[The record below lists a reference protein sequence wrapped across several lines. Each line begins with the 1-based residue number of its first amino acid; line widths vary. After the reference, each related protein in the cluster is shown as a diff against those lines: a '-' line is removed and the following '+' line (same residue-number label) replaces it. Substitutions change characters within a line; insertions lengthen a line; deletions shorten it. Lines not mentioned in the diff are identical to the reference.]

1 MPNDIE
7 LSREFLQL
15 VLKEQGLSLQ
25 KLADQIGTTK
35 GYLGQINT
43 CKTPMSANI
52 KESIIKVY
60 PQYKDYDLGK
70 LKVFSGVKKLT
81 KATQMVEV
89 TCYEENRLDNNFIHR
104 EKSLKQT
111 LYIDKFFIDK
121 NYTIN
126 QNSHFEVVRIA
137 NNMYEP
143 IYRLNDMVL
152 IDTGVKSFANG
163 FIFVFVVNNDVY
175 LRLVEKNGFN
185 IRFIDINS
193 RNNYFL
199 VSEKELDKIKIIGMV
214 VPKVRF

>member
-89 TCYEENRLDNNFIHR
+89 TSYEENRLDNNFIHR

-137 NNMYEP
+137 NNLYEP

-163 FIFVFVVNNDVY
+163 FIFVFTVNNDVY

-193 RNNYFL
+193 RNNYFS
-199 VSEKELDKIKIIGMV
+199 VSEKELDKIKVIGMV
-214 VPKVRF
+214 IPKVRF